1 MKRVIELTTNNIA
14 RLDNVEPCLLPDGLE
29 LEFKSYY
36 DLSNAFVS
44 LRNGVV
50 KGQYKLTSPFRID
63 DKFLFGGN
71 LDIGITAYHNGEKV
85 KQWFVLPIR
94 LKESDFEIEAFEYL
108 AELENKLD
116 LALERI
122 EKLENQH
129 KIIK

>member
-36 DLSNAFVS
+36 DLNNAFVS

-50 KGQYKLTSPFRID
+50 KGQYKLTSPFRVD

-85 KQWFVLPIR
+85 KQWFVL
-94 LKESDFEIEAFEYL
+94 LK
-108 AELENKLD
+108 
-116 LALERI
+116 
-122 EKLENQH
+122 
-129 KIIK
+129 